1 VVKVEVEANELRNGD
16 IKKISL
22 VTNAATR
29 APFKILKTE
38 EIEEGKTGLKG
49 TLAKVFGSADDKTR
63 VVALFVR
70 KTVARDWIPLI
81 KKHGFRVEKE
91 HALIEGDILVLKQEG
106 FDEDE
111 EGAVV
116 ALNPDVAVQLS
127 HVSKYFDPYPLSSSF
142 EENVAAGSF
151 WPGVSNAFS
160 SLENTVWSVLNEA
173 DSPDEAAADVSK
185 QVKAFSKYMNSLVAE
200 LPGSVFK
207 MEQESL
213 TKKFE
218 GSNVSSTD
226 TKITLDEETD
236 MSSTPVLKEA
246 AAGDLDGLL
255 DEAPAADEALEK
267 AEEKA
272 PVAKEVPVQFF
283 KGDEQLTKEAFEALA
298 DEDEVIVKQ
307 EGEED
312 KTMTKAEVVK
322 GDEGAPKT
330 GGSPGNPIVDNTS
343 DTGAVQLDEGGVPAG
358 FRKEERIVKELVDG
372 QLVEKTQLWFV
383 NDEKEEIF
391 GGYVEKATEEK
402 EKLVVD
408 ETEYTPAELKL
419 FEAMGVLTKGLTAID
434 EKIDAHA
441 ARIDA
446 VEKTAETAQE
456 TADGTV
462 VISVADDLDNSLA
475 TLNGRQKVLKEEAA
489 SAATEPVDIFKGLL
503 PQLESNAA

>member
-1 VVKVEVEANELRNGD
+1 MVKVEVEANELRNGD

-22 VTNAATR
+22 VTNGAIR

-38 EIEEGKTGLKG
+38 EIEEGKTGLKS
-49 TLAKVFGSADDKTR
+49 TLAKVFGQVDTADKTR

-70 KTVARDWIPLI
+70 KSVARDWLPII
-81 KKHGFRVEKE
+81 KNHGFRAERD
-91 HALIEGDILVLKQEG
+91 HASLEGDILVLKQEG

-116 ALNPDVAVQLS
+116 ALNQDVAVQLS

-173 DSPDEAAADVSK
+173 DSPEEAAADVSK
-185 QVKAFSKYMNSLVAE
+185 QVKAFSKYINSLVAE
-200 LPGSVFK
+200 LPGTVFK
-207 MEQESL
+207 MEQEWL

-226 TKITLDEETD
+226 TKITLDEEAD
-236 MSSTPVLKEA
+236 MSGTPVLKEA

-255 DEAPAADEALEK
+255 DDAPAADAV
-267 AEEKA
+267 
-272 PVAKEVPVQFF
+272 VAKADAEADASATETIVETPVQFF

-307 EGEED
+307 EGEDD
-312 KTMTKAEVVK
+312 KTMTKAAIVK

-330 GGSPGNPIVDNTS
+330 GGSPGNPVVDNTS
-343 DTGAVQLDEGGVPAG
+343 DTGAIQLDEGGVPAG
-358 FRKEERIVKELVDG
+358 FRKEERIVKELVEG

-383 NDEKEEIF
+383 NDDKEEIF
-391 GGYVEKATEEK
+391 GGYVEKQEDEK
-402 EKLVVD
+402 PAADK
-408 ETEYTPAELKL
+408 TEYTPEQVKL
-419 FEAMGVLTKGLTAID
+419 FEAMGVMTKTLEGISETLTAQT
-434 EKIDAHA
+434 

-446 VEKTAETAQE
+446 VEKTAGDAKETAE
-456 TADGTV
+456 EV
-462 VISVADDLDNSLA
+462 VVLAPTDDDLSNPVA
-475 TLNGRQKVLKEEAA
+475 TRSQQVLNKKEGEV
-489 SAATEPVDIFKGLL
+489 EDVFKGLL